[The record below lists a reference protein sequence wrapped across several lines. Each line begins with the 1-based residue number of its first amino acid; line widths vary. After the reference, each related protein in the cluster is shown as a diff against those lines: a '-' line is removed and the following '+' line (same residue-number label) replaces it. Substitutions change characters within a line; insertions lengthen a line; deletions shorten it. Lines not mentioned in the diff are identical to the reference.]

1 MLFVNRE
8 IDYGSNYLFDEY
20 YNKLSTVGIYL
31 LIINVGSMQL
41 SAPVNRGIKIINSVV
56 SPGDVPNNAKKEEI
70 GRDIHSSISKKLE
83 VCSNL
88 DFKRCF
94 ESIFQKSSFKISVLS

>member
-1 MLFVNRE
+1 
-8 IDYGSNYLFDEY
+8 
-20 YNKLSTVGIYL
+20 
-31 LIINVGSMQL
+31 MQL

-94 ESIFQKSSFKISVLS
+94 ESIFQKSSSKISVLS

>member
-1 MLFVNRE
+1 
-8 IDYGSNYLFDEY
+8 
-20 YNKLSTVGIYL
+20 
-31 LIINVGSMQL
+31 MQL

-83 VCSNL
+83 VY
-88 DFKRCF
+88 
-94 ESIFQKSSFKISVLS
+94 